1 MLFAG
6 IDAGQTSTTAA
17 IGGSDGR
24 TIAFGYSG
32 PADEIG
38 ADAQSTRLRDALEGA
53 IADALRNANLSPETR
68 FDAIVAGVSG
78 YEGRVYG
85 QEPRLPGDRVKLVH
99 DTVIAHAGALGGEP
113 GVVVIAGTGSA
124 AYAVFGDGSS
134 HFEGGWGYL
143 FGDEGSAFWI
153 GRSAISLAAYHGDC
167 EGTRALLSFFDVHTL
182 RELVRAF
189 YVGEVTRASLASF
202 APVCIEAAKNNEG
215 CPCLCDPPVAAAR
228 ELARLASRAARGRAD
243 ASRVAFVGGLIAD
256 PWLRDRIAESLE
268 QEFPSAT
275 IVEPQGEPVDGAL
288 VLARRA

>member
-17 IGGSDGR
+17 IGDNDGR
-24 TIAFGYSG
+24 TIALGYAG

-38 ADAQSTRLRDALEGA
+38 ADPQSTRLRDALEGA
-53 IADALRNANLSPETR
+53 LADALRNANLPVETR
-68 FDAIVAGVSG
+68 FDAIVAGISG

-85 QEPRLPGDRVKLVH
+85 EEPRLPGDRVKLVH
-99 DTVIAHAGALGGEP
+99 DTVIAHAGALGGQP

-124 AYAVFGDGSS
+124 AYAVFPDGAT

-153 GRSAISLAAYHGDC
+153 ARSAIFLATYHGDC
-167 EGTRALLSFFDVHTL
+167 EATRALLSFFDVHTL

-189 YVGEVTRASLASF
+189 YVGNVTRASLASF
-202 APVCIEAAKNNEG
+202 APVCIEAAKNNDG

-228 ELARLASRAARGRAD
+228 ELARLAARAARGRAD
-243 ASRVAFVGGLIAD
+243 APRVACVGGLVAD
-256 PWLRDRIAESLE
+256 PWLRERIAQSLA
-268 QEFPSAT
+268 QELPAAT
-275 IVEPQGEPVDGAL
+275 LVEAQGQPVDGAL